1 MPTDINRIESQTA
14 VTIYPNPASDVL
26 NIEGTDNGETICIY
40 NDLGVEVME
49 TWNRTI
55 DISSFSTGIYF
66 VKVQNRSLRLS
77 NNDFDTCYVAYHVVN
92 ALKTGSIFCISD
104 SNPNQ

>member
-1 MPTDINRIESQTA
+1 MEQHLETRINIIDVPTDINRIESQTA

-40 NDLGVEVME
+40 NDLGVKVME

-66 VKVQNRSLRLS
+66 VKVQNAV
-77 NNDFDTCYVAYHVVN
+77 FKVI
-92 ALKTGSIFCISD
+92 K
-104 SNPNQ
+104 Q